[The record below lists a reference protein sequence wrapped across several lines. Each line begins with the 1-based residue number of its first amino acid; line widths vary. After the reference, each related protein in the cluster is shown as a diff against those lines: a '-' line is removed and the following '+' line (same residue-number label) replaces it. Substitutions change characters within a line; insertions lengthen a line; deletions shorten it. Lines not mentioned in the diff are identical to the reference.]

1 MKIRFVL
8 VSLIGLGGVVGCGS
22 DKVVPAVVTEEQQ
35 REQNAEQKAVDQEEK
50 DRAKSLKETAR
61 PVDQA
66 EFEERHRSR

>member
-22 DKVVPAVVTEEQQ
+22 DKAVPAVVSEEQQ
-35 REQNAEQKAVDQEEK
+35 REQEAERKAVDDEEK
-50 DRAKSLKETAR
+50 ARARSEKKSAR

-66 EFEERHRSR
+66 EYEERRR